1 LHKLAHYITN
11 STDDDD
17 KNIDGLHGD
26 KHGYAVTQITDR
38 LVAEFGSKFVIK
50 TSYYIVSGK
59 LDMVLFLKTS
69 ESKTIIIGIEVK
81 TRKHLDLAQIERY
94 IFVCDFLVVAQLLQ
108 RVHLFSTDTFADN
121 LLGSAATSYGPN
133 LSGSAGGDLALC
145 TDFEGSISIEI
156 RGACSITNY

>member
-1 LHKLAHYITN
+1 MHKLAHYITN

-38 LVAEFGSKFVIK
+38 LIAEFGSKFVIK

-59 LDMVLFLKTS
+59 LDIVLFLKTS
-69 ESKTIIIGIEVK
+69 EGKTIIMGIEVK
-81 TRKHLDLAQIERY
+81 TGKHLDLAQIERY

-108 RVHLFSTDTFADN
+108 RVRVFSTGTFADN
-121 LLGSAATSYGPN
+121 LLGSAATSCGPN
-133 LSGSAGGDLALC
+133 LSGSAGGDLAL
-145 TDFEGSISIEI
+145 FAQILRAVFQLKSKRHMLG
-156 RGACSITNY
+156 Y